1 MQITDLQYQARL
13 AFDREVAK
21 RNIKQQMTS
30 RLTVQHNSGVFVV
43 DSNLITFLNSW
54 DDKEL
59 ILLDAYDTPIKITR
73 LELLDVA
80 KKRYQEIMNEW
91 VVAYDELKSI
101 RSGKNV

>member
-59 ILLDAYDTPIKITR
+59 ILLDAYDTPIKI
-73 LELLDVA
+73 
-80 KKRYQEIMNEW
+80 MNEW